1 MRSTIEELYYG
12 NITPSDRSYQ
22 RSGQYAHILHLITRN
37 EEELLKTLTAAQKE
51 TFDKFK
57 DNTSEL
63 EGMTELASFALGF
76 KLGLRLTSEAF
87 ISSNPE
93 YNLIHE

>member
-22 RSGQYAHILHLITRN
+22 RSGQYANILRLITRN
-37 EEELLKTLTAAQKE
+37 EEELLKTLTTAQKE

-57 DNTSEL
+57 DSTSEL
-63 EGMTELASFALGF
+63 EGMTEITSFVLGF
-76 KLGLRLTSEAF
+76 KLGVRITAEAF
-87 ISSNPE
+87 IGSNPE
-93 YNLIHE
+93 YDLIHE